1 MLVLEKFAQ
10 VIIFLWLGSQNLKLC
25 LRLKE
30 VLRITPEQFFHKFI
44 WPLFCLNSRPEDGK
58 DMVCEA
64 LKITG
69 FSFTK
74 FFCSLP
80 FFPDL
85 IQVHELLWFPDYL
98 YFKFVIFWEK

>member
-30 VLRITPEQFFHKFI
+30 VLCINPEQFFHKFI
-44 WPLFCLNSRPEDGK
+44 WPLFCLNSRQEDGK
-58 DMVCEA
+58 NMVCEA

-74 FFCSLP
+74 IFCSLP

-98 YFKFVIFWEK
+98 YFKFVIYWEK